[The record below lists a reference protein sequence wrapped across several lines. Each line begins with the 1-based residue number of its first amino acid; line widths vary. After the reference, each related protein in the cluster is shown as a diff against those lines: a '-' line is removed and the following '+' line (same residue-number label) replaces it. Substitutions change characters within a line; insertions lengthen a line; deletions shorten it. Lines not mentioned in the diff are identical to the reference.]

1 MIFDILTY
9 IIMAGASVALM
20 RRILL
25 FFNVI
30 KIKKTHAKCTGCAGG
45 CDVQNV
51 KFPTKELM
59 KSYDKFRFRL

>member
-9 IIMAGASVALM
+9 IILIGASVALIWRM
-20 RRILL
+20 LL

-30 KIKKTHAKCTGCAGG
+30 RRKNTHSKCSGCSGG

-59 KSYDKFRFRL
+59 KSYDKYRIRL